1 MTAEGTAGLAAARQ
15 DGRYALLGLAVLCV
29 SLGSI
34 FIRLAA
40 APPLTV
46 AFYRIGLA
54 ALLIAPFAA
63 GSAARA
69 WPALAAR
76 HRLIVAA
83 SGIALGLHFATWI
96 ASLSYTSVAASVL
109 LVNTAPLFTLAF
121 SRLVLG
127 EAATPAVAVAMGVAL
142 AGAACIAAADWSG
155 SAGSLTGAALAIAG
169 AVTLSAYH
177 VIGRGLR
184 NALPLSAYVLA
195 VWASA
200 AATLGL
206 LVALLGAPITGLPA
220 RTLGWLL
227 ALAVVP
233 TVLGHGLVNLAL
245 RAIPAPTV
253 GLFLLGEPV
262 AASALAYAVF
272 GERPGALTVL
282 GGLLVIAALA
292 IVVRSEAA

>member
-1 MTAEGTAGLAAARQ
+1 VRAYGLLA
-15 DGRYALLGLAVLCV
+15 LAVLCV
-29 SLGSI
+29 SVGSI

-40 APPLTV
+40 APPLAV

-54 ALLIAPFAA
+54 TLIVAPFAA
-63 GSAARA
+63 RPAARA
-69 WPALAAR
+69 WPGLSSRRRLAV
-76 HRLIVAA
+76 IA

-96 ASLSYTSVAASVL
+96 ASLSFTTVAASVL

-127 EAATPAVAVAMGVAL
+127 EAVAPAVTAAMAVAL
-142 AGAACIAAADWSG
+142 AGAGLIAAADWTDSAASLLGSG
-155 SAGSLTGAALAIAG
+155 LAVAG
-169 AVTLSAYH
+169 AITLSAYH

-184 NALPLSAYVLA
+184 DALPLTAYVLC
-195 VWASA
+195 VWAGA
-200 AATLGL
+200 AATLAV
-206 LVALLGAPITGLPA
+206 LVAVGGVPVTGYPM

-233 TVLGHGLVNLAL
+233 TVLGHGLVNLSL
-245 RAIPAPTV
+245 RAFPAPTV

-272 GERPGALTVL
+272 GERPGALTL
-282 GGLLVIAALA
+282 AGGLLVVAALA
-292 IVVRSEAA
+292 IVVRSEAG